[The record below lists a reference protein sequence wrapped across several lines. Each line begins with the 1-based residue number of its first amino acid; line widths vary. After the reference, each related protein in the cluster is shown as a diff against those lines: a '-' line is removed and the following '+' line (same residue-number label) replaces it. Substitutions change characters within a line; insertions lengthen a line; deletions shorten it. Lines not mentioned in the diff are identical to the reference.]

1 MLYIGVDDTDT
12 AESRGTGSLARA
24 IAADLCKD
32 YRVVGV
38 VRQQLLSDP
47 RVPCTRN
54 NSSKSIILDVN
65 GQVDL
70 PALLQRVQDL
80 MLGDFV
86 PGSDPGLCIARQ
98 VPAEITAFGQRA
110 KRELLTQQEAREL
123 AAACGVALLGLGGTQ
138 DGVIGA
144 LAAVGLTAGGE
155 DGRFIWVGQ
164 ARDMTGLQPVASV
177 LAAGI
182 AAVETV
188 DGVPVTEG
196 LVQSDRLRPAL
207 RRGQPILIVER
218 AGEYWVP
225 IKLD

>member
-1 MLYIGVDDTDT
+1 
-12 AESRGTGSLARA
+12 
-24 IAADLCKD
+24 
-32 YRVVGV
+32 VVGV
-38 VRQQLLSDP
+38 IRQQLLVDP

-54 NSSKSIILDVN
+54 NSSKGIILDVN
-65 GQVDL
+65 GQLDL
-70 PALLQRVQDL
+70 PALQQRVQDL

-86 PGSDPGLCIARQ
+86 PGSDPGLCVAQR

-123 AAACGVALLGLGGTQ
+123 AAACGLSLVGLGGTQ

-155 DGRFIWVGQ
+155 DGRYIWVGK
-164 ARDMTGLQPVASV
+164 ARDLTGLQPVVSV
-177 LAAGI
+177 LEAGI
-182 AAVETV
+182 AAVETI
-188 DGVPVTEG
+188 DGVPVTDG
-196 LVQSDRLRPAL
+196 LVQSDQLRPAR
-207 RRGQPILIVER
+207 RRGQPILVVER